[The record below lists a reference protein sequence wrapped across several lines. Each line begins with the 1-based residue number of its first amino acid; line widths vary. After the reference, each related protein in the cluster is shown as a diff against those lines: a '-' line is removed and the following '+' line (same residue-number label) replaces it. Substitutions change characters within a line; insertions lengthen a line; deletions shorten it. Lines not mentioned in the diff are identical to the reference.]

1 MRDFTLFIPE
11 YIAVASAVAILAVE
25 LIWPKIRKDY
35 LAYATAGGALAWLI
49 AAIPYIGDTAAD
61 FENVLRADDFT
72 TYFRILA
79 AGIVAAIALL
89 SAHYLRNRTT
99 TAGEYYG
106 LLLVGGTGM
115 VLMAAS
121 RELLT
126 AYISLELL
134 SFSLYILVGYLKR
147 DRLSNEGSLKYIL
160 LGAFS
165 SAMLLYGISLIYG
178 VTGTTSYEGIAEALA
193 AREGGT
199 DAATVVGIMLIV
211 AGVGF
216 KVSAAPFHMWAPDA
230 YQGAPLPITAFLST
244 ASKAAGFALILR
256 LFTGALVVDAVEWR
270 AAIAALAAITMT
282 AGNLIAIQQTNLKR
296 LVAYSSIGQVGY
308 MLVAIAAIGYGDA
321 ATAESASSALLLH
334 IVGYTVSTLALF
346 AALTAHYNRTG
357 DDSIAGLRGLA
368 ETQPFLAL
376 VITASLFSFAGLPFF
391 AGFATKLLLFQA
403 STTDGLLWLV
413 GLGAANSFVSLYYYL
428 MVMRQMY
435 LFDPPEGQTR
445 FRPAPLLGALAG
457 LLLLGTIFIGVY
469 PQPVFE
475 ATDAAASALLEV
487 SAAGLVNLP

>member
-11 YIAVASAVAILAVE
+11 YIAVASAVLILGAE
-25 LIWPKIRKDY
+25 LVWPNIRKEY
-35 LAYATAGGALAWLI
+35 LSYATAAGALAWLI
-49 AAIPYIGDTAAD
+49 AAIPYIGDSPGD
-61 FENVLRADDFT
+61 FEGLLLTDDFT

-79 AGIVAAIALL
+79 AAIVAAIALF
-89 SAHYLRNRTT
+89 SAHYLRDRTS

-134 SFSLYILVGYLKR
+134 SFSLYVLVGYFKR

-165 SAMLLYGISLIYG
+165 STMLLYGISLLYG
-178 VTGTTSYEGIAEALA
+178 VTGTTSYDGIAEALA
-193 AREGGT
+193 GRDGGT
-199 DAATVVGIMLIV
+199 DAAVIVGIMLII

-256 LFTGALVVDAVEWR
+256 FFTGALVVDAVEWR

-282 AGNLIAIQQTNLKR
+282 AGNLLAIQQSNLKR
-296 LVAYSSIGQVGY
+296 LIAYSSIGQVGY

-321 ATAESASSALLLH
+321 ATGQSASSALLLH
-334 IVGYTVSTLALF
+334 IVGYSVSTLALF
-346 AALTAHYNRTG
+346 AALTVHYNRTG

-376 VITASLFSFAGLPFF
+376 VITASLFSFAGLPIF

-403 STTDGLLWLV
+403 SAGNGLLWLV
-413 GLGAANSFVSLYYYL
+413 GLGALNSFVSLYYYL

-445 FRPAPLLGALAG
+445 TRAPILLGGLAA
-457 LLLLGTIFIGVY
+457 LLLLGVVFIGVY

-475 ATDAAASALLEV
+475 ATDRAAAALFEV
-487 SAAGLVNLP
+487 SASGLVRLP